1 MQSYHCVRPC
11 FITPRC
17 DCPSTRQRFNPI
29 EDLLDCRVVSTASTQ
44 PPRLLL
50 SAAPATVHKKSKIAR
65 RRRQIVAVVTFKQ
78 VASQQG
84 REMCGGLAI
93 HGLCL
98 DALVVHCCRHLMGP
112 RARVCQPGKHSSDFR
127 SLSTIQPVEA
137 HAACAHPETRTSSN
151 GRSFG
156 STQSSS
162 KKQ

>member
-50 SAAPATVHKKSKIAR
+50 LSAAPATVHNKSKIAR

-78 VASQQG
+78 G

-98 DALVVHCCRHLMGP
+98 DALDVHCCRHLPGP
-112 RARVCQPGKHSSDFR
+112 RARVCQPGNPSSNFHSP
-127 SLSTIQPVEA
+127 STIQPVEA
-137 HAACAHPETRTSSN
+137 YAACAHPETRSSSN
-151 GRSFG
+151 GRPFG